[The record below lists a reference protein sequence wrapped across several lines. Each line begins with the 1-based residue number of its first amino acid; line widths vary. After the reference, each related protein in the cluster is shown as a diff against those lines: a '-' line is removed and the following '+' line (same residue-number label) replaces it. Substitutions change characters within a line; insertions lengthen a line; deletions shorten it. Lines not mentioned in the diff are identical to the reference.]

1 MKNAKDYQLL
11 FFNKLKSNLG
21 QNINPVY
28 DIANLLNISIDAA
41 YRRLRGDTLL
51 NFYEIVTLCEYY
63 HIDIDDLIS
72 NNPYEVKFR
81 HMPIQD
87 NFVDNYK
94 IYVNGLKSYLK
105 SMVNDASANK
115 QILFAA
121 TDIPIFH
128 LCKFPILKAF
138 KIYTWQK
145 LFEKSDE
152 SKFSVNNII
161 SEDLKSVFQE
171 ISDLYDQIDS
181 VEIWTNATLNSY
193 LNSIKYFLDIDCFQS
208 TQDAIAICDQLL
220 ILMDVLKKYGEKG
233 CKEYGIKK
241 SSFKL
246 FFSEAELEN
255 NLIYGETEN
264 YNICFIKL
272 YSINAINTSDKA
284 FCDGVKQWF
293 DSITNKSILISG
305 SSQKHFF
312 LFFKE
317 IIGKI
322 ENLKNTLLLSK

>member
-11 FFNKLKSNLG
+11 FFNKLKNNLG
-21 QNINPVY
+21 QNINLVHN
-28 DIANLLNISIDAA
+28 IANLLNISVDAV

-51 NFYEIVTLCEYY
+51 NFHEIATLCEYY
-63 HIDIDDLIS
+63 HIDIDDLI
-72 NNPYEVKFR
+72 NNKPYEVKFR

-94 IYVNGLKSYLK
+94 IYVTGLKNYLK
-105 SMVNDASANK
+105 NMAIDPSANK

-138 KIYTWQK
+138 KVYTWQK

-152 SKFSVNNII
+152 SKFSVNDII
-161 SEDLKSVFQE
+161 SEDLKNVFQE

-193 LNSIKYFLDIDCFQS
+193 LNSIRYFHEIDCFQS
-208 TQDAIAICDQLL
+208 AQDAVAICDQLL
-220 ILMDVLKKYGEKG
+220 ALVEKLKEYGEKG
-233 CKEYGIKK
+233 CKEYGMKK

-246 FFSEAELEN
+246 FLSEAELEN

-272 YSINAINTSDKA
+272 YSIDAINTSDKV
-284 FCDGVKQWF
+284 FCDGIKQWF
-293 DSITNKSILISG
+293 DSITNKSVLISG

-322 ENLKNTLLLSK
+322 ENLKNTLLLK